1 MFILVA
7 LAFAILI
14 YRIYLYLK
22 LFVSHLFIRK
32 IKKKN
37 KLLIIEQFYLKN
49 NKQQHKKKRNSFI
62 QILILILMLD
72 NLIKK

>member
-32 IKKKN
+32 IKKKQ
-37 KLLIIEQFYLKN
+37 IINYWAILFE
-49 NKQQHKKKRNSFI
+49 KQQTTTQKKRETLSYKF
-62 QILILILMLD
+62 
-72 NLIKK
+72 

>member
-22 LFVSHLFIRK
+22 LFISHLFIRK
-32 IKKKN
+32 IKKKQ
-37 KLLIIEQFYLKN
+37 LLIIEQFYLKN
-49 NKQQHKKKRNSFI
+49 NKQQHKKKEKLFHTNFNFNFDVR
-62 QILILILMLD
+62 
-72 NLIKK
+72 